1 MYVRRA
7 CPSRRRV
14 EQLRLDQG
22 ALYRIDFRLDVSNP
36 RELNGERSS
45 ILFDLT
51 QRLCHFEE
59 FIALDACSLTSESS
73 KRRLNGDNALVQTGT
88 LVYAVGAAT
97 LDNRHSSLRLIL
109 RPRGPPSSACRLQ
122 S

>member
-1 MYVRRA
+1 VRGA

-22 ALYRIDFRLDVSNP
+22 ALYRIDFSLDVSNP
-36 RELNGERSS
+36 RELNGERRS

-51 QRLCHFEE
+51 ECLCHFEE
-59 FIALDACSLTSESS
+59 FIALNACSLTSESS
-73 KRRLNGDNALVQTGT
+73 NRRLNGDNALVQTGT
-88 LVYAVGAAT
+88 FVCAGSAAAF
-97 LDNRHSSLRLIL
+97 DNRHSSRRLIL
-109 RPRGPPSSACRLQ
+109 RPRRPPSSACRVQ